1 MRTPKLTEEQ
11 EYEIYKKI
19 DRVLTETTWKIWA
32 IGICILAPIWFS
44 AIIFWIDWDNIPEG
58 NEKYPIAIPI
68 IIMLWLLIL
77 AIKTLYERK

>member
-1 MRTPKLTEEQ
+1 MKLSKEQ

-19 DRVLTETTWKIWA
+19 DRELTETTWKIWA
-32 IGICILAPIWFS
+32 IGICIIAPIWFI
-44 AIIFWIDWDNIPEG
+44 AIMFWIDWDKIPEWKQG
-58 NEKYPIAIPI
+58 GIIAIPI